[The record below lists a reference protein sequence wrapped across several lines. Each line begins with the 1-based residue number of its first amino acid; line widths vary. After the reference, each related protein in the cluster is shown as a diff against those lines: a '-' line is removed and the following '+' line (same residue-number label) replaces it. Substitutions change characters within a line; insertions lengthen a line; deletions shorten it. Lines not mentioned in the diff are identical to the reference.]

1 MFNDMTYHHVYAAFI
16 LLIVSFNSNGQ
27 LLMEW
32 DLSLG
37 GSNTDRPKQVA
48 PTPDGGALVVGSTS
62 SEDLDFGVGLGD
74 ADGVVLKLDSSGE
87 VEWFNRYGGSEDD
100 SLDDVVALSDGS
112 CIVVG
117 SSESSDGDVS
127 SNHGGQDF

>member
-1 MFNDMTYHHVYAAFI
+1 M
-16 LLIVSFNSNGQ
+16 
-27 LLMEW
+27 
-32 DLSLG
+32 
-37 GSNTDRPKQVA
+37 
-48 PTPDGGALVVGSTS
+48 
-62 SEDLDFGVGLGD
+62 
-74 ADGVVLKLDSSGE
+74 KLDSSGE

-127 SNHGGQDF
+127 SNHGGQDFWIFKLTADGNVVWSVNYGGSHDDKAKALIMAQNDKIVVLGQSQSWRSLCLPLPSLASLPFAFPRLFSLCLSLRL